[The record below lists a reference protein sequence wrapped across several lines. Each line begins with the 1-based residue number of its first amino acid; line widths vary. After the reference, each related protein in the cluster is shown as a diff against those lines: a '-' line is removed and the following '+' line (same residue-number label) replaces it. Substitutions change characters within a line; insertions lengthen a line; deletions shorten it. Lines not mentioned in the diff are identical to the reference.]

1 MRRPTRSG
9 RRPWPALMVI
19 MLVGLVS
26 CTEPA
31 PVEQGSPDGPLT
43 ILSGRD
49 QSGGQRAALVAEW
62 NLNPNNQNRKAR
74 IVELP
79 PNADAQRAEMLA
91 RAQSGGG
98 GGVDVYNLDVTWTAE
113 FAEAGYLRQLD
124 ETALTQDGF
133 LSGFLKGPLRTC
145 RYPRTEGPDGSDP
158 DGSDDGPLWA
168 LPFNADVGL
177 LYYNERLL
185 GPAPK
190 PQTWDEVEEL
200 ARTAQQGG
208 VTGYIGQYGDYEG
221 LAVTAQ
227 ELVWSAGGELI
238 DDNGRVLPDD
248 ADFRSGLQRL
258 RAISPSEGRPSDEA
272 ASTRQFREGRT
283 LFMRNWPIAYRDLYA
298 DTEKPPPEFGVIA
311 LPENSG
317 ALGGQNLAVSAGTG
331 RYQDAVDLIKF
342 LTDDA
347 RQTTLYQDGGLP
359 ATRTAAYK
367 GDERLTKIL
376 PGALE
381 NAHPRPTLP
390 HYATLSESFRNI
402 VANFLD
408 SGELP
413 TTPVLRNRFERAGQG
428 RTDG

>member
-1 MRRPTRSG
+1 MRHPTGSSR
-9 RRPWPALMVI
+9 RLRPWLALIVI

-26 CTEPA
+26 CGEPV
-31 PVEQGSPDGPLT
+31 PVQERPDDGPLT

-49 QSGGQRAALVAEW
+49 QSGGQRAALVAQW
-62 NLNPNNQNRKAR
+62 NLQNPNPNRKAR

-91 RAQSGGG
+91 RAQSGAGN
-98 GGVDVYNLDVTWTAE
+98 GVDVYNLDVTWTAE

-124 ETALTQDGF
+124 EAALTRDQF
-133 LSGFLKGPLRTC
+133 LAGFLKGPLRTC
-145 RYPRTEGPDGSDP
+145 RYPRTEGPDGSDT
-158 DGSDDGPLWA
+158 GPLWA

-177 LYYNERLL
+177 LYYNKQLL
-185 GPAPK
+185 GSAPE
-190 PQTWDEVEEL
+190 PTTWDEVAEL
-200 ARTAQQGG
+200 ASKAKQDGA
-208 VTGYIGQYGDYEG
+208 TGYIGQYGDYEG

-238 DDNGRVLPDD
+238 DDEGRVMPD
-248 ADFRSGLQRL
+248 AEDFESGLQRL
-258 RAISPSEGRPSDEA
+258 QAISPSKDRPFDEA

-298 DTEKPPPEFGVIA
+298 DKEKDPPAFEVIA

-317 ALGGQNLAVSAGTG
+317 ALGGQNLAVSASTS

-347 RQTTLYQDGGLP
+347 RQTTLYRDGGLP
-359 ATRTAAYK
+359 ATRTAAYNDDK
-367 GDERLTKIL
+367 RLTEIL

-390 HYATLSESFRNI
+390 HYATLSESFRTT
-402 VANFLD
+402 VTGFLD
-408 SGELP
+408 SSGKLLP
-413 TTPVLRNRFERAGQG
+413 TAPVLRKRFERASQG
-428 RTDG
+428 RTNG